1 MCGRV
6 IQSSGPLRYAIVDGM
21 SVRDS
26 RVHNYPPRWNG
37 APSQDLL
44 VIRRNHK
51 AGEVSLDPLRWGLIP
66 YWCADPKGGRKPI
79 NAKCETVRDLPT
91 FREAYRKR
99 RCILPVD
106 GFFEWKAIKGQKAKQ
121 PYAIA
126 MKDGAP
132 FGIAGIWENWKEPA
146 SGELIR
152 TFAVITTDANE
163 LVAEIHDRMPVILPR
178 EGYARWLGEE
188 ADPRDLMRPYPAEL
202 MRIWPIS
209 TRVRCGRGISMRPM
223 TAMAQARPIAVSA
236 SMSGLPEGGH
246 GWTSCEYTPYFSQLF
261 STTRA
266 PCRSVILSLGLLWIA
281 AQYAAS
287 AMAKSSMPARCS
299 ARLSPLLSHTS
310 MRKAK

>member
-21 SVRDS
+21 NVRDS

-44 VIRRNHK
+44 VIRRNPK
-51 AGEVSLDPLRWGLIP
+51 TGEVSLDPLRWGLIP

-79 NAKCETVRDLPT
+79 NAKCETMRDLST

-132 FGIAGIWENWKEPA
+132 FGIAGIWENWKEPP
-146 SGELIR
+146 SGEWIR
-152 TFAVITTDANE
+152 TFAIITTDANA

-188 ADPRDLMRPYPAEL
+188 ADTRDLMRPFPAEL

-209 TRVRCGRGISMRPM
+209 TRVNK
-223 TAMAQARPIAVSA
+223 
-236 SMSGLPEGGH
+236 PENDDP
-246 GWTSCEYTPYFSQLF
+246 SIIEPVEV
-261 STTRA
+261 A
-266 PCRSVILSLGLLWIA
+266 PDA
-281 AQYAAS
+281 A
-287 AMAKSSMPARCS
+287 
-299 ARLSPLLSHTS
+299 
-310 MRKAK
+310 